1 MFLHHLKYDILSM
14 LRTKALIIWLII
26 FPIVL
31 GIFFKV
37 AFGSVYEKEIKF
49 DAVPAAVV
57 EEEKDPYFAAAAK
70 ALSEGDDPF
79 MELTYTD
86 EKEALS
92 LLKNGKVKGI
102 IYAGGELRLSVAG
115 SGSGE
120 TMLKVF
126 ADSYNAQRKV
136 IVDTAENDPARLPK
150 VIEALSQEISP
161 ATKVSVTD
169 GNTDLYNQYFFNLL
183 AMVAL
188 YGSLLGINITLY
200 NQADLS
206 PLSARK
212 SCSPA
217 HRFTGLLATLVS
229 CILMETVCMTISVT
243 FLRFV
248 LDVDLGSHLGLVY
261 LTSIL
266 GGILG
271 VAIGFFIG
279 ACNSFSFNTKV
290 GISMVFSML
299 ACFLSGLMIGNIKPF
314 IQQHCPIVND
324 INPAA
329 LISDSIYCLNICSD
343 YRRFTIKI
351 VTMAAMTAVL
361 MILGLICTRRKKYAS
376 L

>member
-1 MFLHHLKYDILSM
+1 M
-14 LRTKALIIWLII
+14 LRTKALVIWLII

-37 AFGSVYEKEIKF
+37 AFGSVYEKEVKF

-243 FLRFV
+243 FLHFV
-248 LDVDLGSHLGLVY
+248 LDVDLGKHMGLVY

>member
-14 LRTKALIIWLII
+14 LRTKALVIWLII

-37 AFGSVYEKEIKF
+37 AFGSVYEKEVKF

-70 ALSEGDDPF
+70 ALSEGDAPF

-243 FLRFV
+243 FLHFV
-248 LDVDLGSHLGLVY
+248 LDVDLGKHMGLVY

>member
-14 LRTKALIIWLII
+14 LRTKALVIWLII

-37 AFGSVYEKEIKF
+37 AFGSVYEKEVKF

-102 IYAGGELRLSVAG
+102 IYASGELRLSVAG

-126 ADSYNAQRKV
+126 ADRYNAQRKV

-243 FLRFV
+243 FLHFV
-248 LDVDLGSHLGLVY
+248 LDVDLGKHMGLVY

>member
-14 LRTKALIIWLII
+14 LRTKALVIWLII

-49 DAVPAAVV
+49 AAVPAAVV

-200 NQADLS
+200 NQAAPRLIDL
-206 PLSARK
+206 PDFWQLS
-212 SCSPA
+212 
-217 HRFTGLLATLVS
+217 
-229 CILMETVCMTISVT
+229 
-243 FLRFV
+243 
-248 LDVDLGSHLGLVY
+248 
-261 LTSIL
+261 
-266 GGILG
+266 
-271 VAIGFFIG
+271 
-279 ACNSFSFNTKV
+279 
-290 GISMVFSML
+290 
-299 ACFLSGLMIGNIKPF
+299 
-314 IQQHCPIVND
+314 
-324 INPAA
+324 
-329 LISDSIYCLNICSD
+329 
-343 YRRFTIKI
+343 
-351 VTMAAMTAVL
+351 
-361 MILGLICTRRKKYAS
+361 
-376 L
+376 

>member
-14 LRTKALIIWLII
+14 LRTKALVIWLII

-37 AFGSVYEKEIKF
+37 AFGSVYEKEVKF

-102 IYAGGELRLSVAG
+102 IYASGELRLSVAG

-243 FLRFV
+243 FLHFV
-248 LDVDLGSHLGLVY
+248 LDVDLGKHMGLVY